1 MRVPYALLRERLIR
15 FLEED
20 IGFGDVTTELIIPDG
35 VEVTAQIVAKEPMVA
50 AGVLEVTVLFE
61 IVGVKVIRSADDGS
75 EVSPGEVVIEVRGP
89 ARAILTV
96 ERTALNI
103 LMRMSGIA
111 TATRRLVNKIR
122 EAGLGTRIAATRKT
136 APGLRYFD
144 KRAVITGGGD
154 PHRSSLD
161 EAILVKDNHLAI
173 LGDIEKAVKKARSAA
188 SFTKKVE
195 VEVRTPKEAV
205 EAAKLGADII
215 MLDNMAPSEVESA
228 MKLLRAEGLRDK
240 VLIEVSGGITEENI
254 LEYARLKPDVISLG
268 FLTHSARAVDLSL
281 EIKTVEAD
289 AS

>member
-1 MRVPYALLRERLIR
+1 MRVPYALLRERLIQ

-111 TATRRLVNKIR
+111 TTTRRLVNKIR

-144 KRAVITGGGD
+144 KRAVIIGGGD

-161 EAILVKDNHLAI
+161 EAILIKDNHIAI
-173 LGDIEKAVKKARSAA
+173 LGDVEKAVRKLRSAA

-195 VEVRTPKEAV
+195 VEVRTPEEAV

-268 FLTHSARAVDLSL
+268 FLTHSARAIDLSL

>member
-1 MRVPYALLRERLIR
+1 LRVPYALLRERLIR

-61 IVGVKVIRSADDGS
+61 IVGIKVIRSADDGS

-161 EAILVKDNHLAI
+161 EAILIKDNHIAI
-173 LGDIEKAVKKARSAA
+173 LGDVEKAVKKARSAA

-195 VEVRTPKEAV
+195 VEVRTPEEAV

>member
-161 EAILVKDNHLAI
+161 EAILIKDNHIAI
-173 LGDIEKAVKKARSAA
+173 LGDVEKAVRKARSAA

-268 FLTHSARAVDLSL
+268 FLTHSARAIDLSL